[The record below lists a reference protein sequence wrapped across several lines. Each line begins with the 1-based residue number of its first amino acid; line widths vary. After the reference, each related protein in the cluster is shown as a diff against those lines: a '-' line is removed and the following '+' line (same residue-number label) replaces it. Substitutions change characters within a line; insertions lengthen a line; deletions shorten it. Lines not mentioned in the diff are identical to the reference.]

1 MFEIS
6 MSSFYRGFQLGT
18 SDIHLCTMNRIY
30 HILVKIKVRIMTMLF
45 KVLATS
51 NTYYKNKTH
60 LERSIQ

>member
-1 MFEIS
+1 

-30 HILVKIKVRIMTMLF
+30 HILVKNQGQDNDNAF